1 MSVGFV
7 DLDTKNVGTLYNN
20 DLRNLKNTAYKPAYK
35 KHLKIIDED
44 VPSEVLNIISKWEIL
59 PEHIKQTIKTLVNS
73 ITADT
78 PNDKW
83 QNPLTHSNS
92 VSTANWRTFCRTF

>member
-78 PNDKW
+78 PNDK
-83 QNPLTHSNS
+83 
-92 VSTANWRTFCRTF
+92 